1 MPINDGVSVY
11 GACGNCMPSN
21 PHKHWIYG
29 LKNCTPKPICTPFV
43 HQNFSGVQAIKH
55 CVHKNTSFVINIQK
69 RVCYLCLK

>member
-1 MPINDGVSVY
+1 MPINDGVSVLCP
-11 GACGNCMPSN
+11 CGNCMPSN

-55 CVHKNTSFVINIQK
+55 CIHKNTSFIINIQK
-69 RVCYLCLK
+69 GCVIYV